1 MIATETRAPN
11 LDRSAWPVIETTLAM
26 HREAQEIRARRANAG
41 GVIYT
46 TADGIRMH
54 AKRWLGELGPI
65 AIEQW
70 LRGCGVLDAE
80 WIRRKHRY
88 SADFTLGE
96 DHAQVRIR
104 TTQRTAASPDHFVG
118 LNERHAKHPRE
129 TNYLVACFIPRNLRI
144 VIVGAIQ
151 LAELWNLSMVR
162 AEGQEIEVAV
172 DSATTTLGY
181 GGELRDV
188 TIAQLVPP
196 KVWLCDIVPGLP
208 VCFAQQTLFGWE
220 APQTPALV
228 ERYDKTMLGP
238 NRR

>member
-41 GVIYT
+41 GIIYT
-46 TADGIRMH
+46 TADGIKMN

-70 LRGCGVLDAE
+70 LRECGVLDAD

-96 DHAQVRIR
+96 DHAQVRVR
-104 TTQRTAASPDHFVG
+104 TTQRASPTPDYFVG

-129 TNYLVACFIPRNLRI
+129 TNYLVACFNPRNLRL
-144 VIVGAIQ
+144 VIVGGIQ
-151 LAELWNLSMVR
+151 LGELWDLSTFR
-162 AEGQEIEVAV
+162 KDGEEIEVEH
-172 DSATTTLGY
+172 ATLKMGY
-181 GGELRDV
+181 GGGLRDV

-220 APQTPALV
+220 APKVPALS

-238 NRR
+238 RRG